1 MNIKEPKKP
10 AHVLGNIIRCPR
22 FIQCPLCYGCRAY
35 DSATLECTQC
45 EVNRK
50 RDICNKQLHTDEV
63 VSRFITK
70 NQTQLDGDVK
80 FESNDEGRS

>member
-1 MNIKEPKKP
+1 MKEAKKP

-35 DSATLECTQC
+35 SSANLDCKQC
-45 EVNRK
+45 EDNRK
-50 RDICNKQLHTDEV
+50 RDICNKDLHTDEV

-70 NQTQLDGDVK
+70 NQFVLDGEVK
-80 FESNDEGRS
+80 FKSNNEGGE

>member
-1 MNIKEPKKP
+1 MNLKEPKKP

-35 DSATLECTQC
+35 DSANLECTQC
-45 EVNRK
+45 EENRK

-70 NQTQLDGDVK
+70 NVTELEGEVVFK
-80 FESNDEGRS
+80 SNNEGR